1 MKNKKLKLEDLKVN
15 SFVTDVQK
23 DKVKGGADLDSIICL
38 TGVYPTLPVQACTED
53 YTTRCF
59 TNNLTHTCNN

>member
-1 MKNKKLKLEDLKVN
+1 MKKKLALGDLKVK
-15 SFVTDVQK
+15 SFVTDINTQA
-23 DKVKGGADLDSIICL
+23 DKVVGGAKTIICL

-59 TNNLTHTCNN
+59 TGTTAHTATC